1 MKKSIVLAVTTVMLA
16 SGLASSSTY
25 AQEWPQKP
33 IRIIVSFGPGGGADI
48 IGRILANSMQ
58 AQLGKPVVVAREQ
71 ARRWRHYRQRRGGKC
86 GPRWLHA
93 GHHDGGSD
101 HRRGHAKK
109 IRYDTLTAFAPI
121 GQIATASLLIVTRPD
136 FPANNVKELVA
147 AAKADPGKIVFASPG
162 FAATQHFAG
171 EMFKQVAQVNL
182 LHVPFKTSPEAI
194 NATLGK
200 HADVLFDTVSALI
213 GHVQSGQLKALAVT
227 GKDRFPAVP
236 DVPAATKSGVL
247 PGYDVT
253 TWYGLFAPR
262 GTPAPVIAKLNK
274 TLNDSLADQT
284 VRERLAT
291 AGVVV
296 KASTPEAFGD
306 FVGRRIQAV
315 GRRASSRWNSAAIED
330 QTRVTSIGRPSAI
343 ERMIASKAPT
353 TSSMSSV
360 DTRKGLP
367 VSIVSAKASSNTP
380 SKSAAG

>member
-1 MKKSIVLAVTTVMLA
+1 MKKAIVLLAMALMVAVEAA
-16 SGLASSSTY
+16 SPSW
-25 AQEWPQKP
+25 AQDWPQRP
-33 IRIIVSFGPGGGADI
+33 IRMIVSFGPGGGADI
-48 IGRILANSMQ
+48 IGRILADSMQ
-58 AQLGKPVVVAREQ
+58 AKLGKPVVIENKPGAGGIIGNEAVANAEPDG
-71 ARRWRHYRQRRGGKC
+71 YTLGVMT
-86 GPRWLHA
+86 A
-93 GHHDGGSD
+93 GQIIAAVT
-101 HRRGHAKK
+101 RKNM
-109 IRYDTLTAFAPI
+109 RYDTLTAFAPV

-171 EMFKQVAQVNL
+171 EMFKQTAKVNL

-236 DVPAATKSGVL
+236 DVPAASESGVL

-262 GTPAPVIAKLNK
+262 GTPEPVIAKLNK
-274 TLNDSLADQT
+274 TMNESLADET
-284 VRERLAT
+284 VRQRMVA

-296 KASTPEAFGD
+296 KTSTPQAFGD
-306 FVGRRIQAV
+306 FMVAEYKRWDAV
-315 GRRASSRWNSAAIED
+315 RA
-330 QTRVTSIGRPSAI
+330 
-343 ERMIASKAPT
+343 
-353 TSSMSSV
+353 
-360 DTRKGLP
+360 
-367 VSIVSAKASSNTP
+367 
-380 SKSAAG
+380 AAGIPQQ

>member
-1 MKKSIVLAVTTVMLA
+1 MKKLLLSAAITLAA
-16 SGLASSSTY
+16 SLASSAF

-58 AQLGKPVVVAREQ
+58 AKLGKPIIIENKPGAGGIIGNEVVANAEPDG
-71 ARRWRHYRQRRGGKC
+71 YTLGVMT
-86 GPRWLHA
+86 A
-93 GHHDGGSD
+93 GQIIAAVT
-101 HRRGHAKK
+101 RKNM
-109 IRYDTLTAFAPI
+109 RYDTLTAFAPI

-136 FPANNVKELVA
+136 FPANNVKELVD

-171 EMFKQVAQVNL
+171 EMFKQTAKVNL

-213 GHVQSGQLKALAVT
+213 GQVQSGQLKALAVT

-236 DVPAATKSGVL
+236 DIPAAVESGVL

-253 TWYGLFAPR
+253 TWYGMFAPR
-262 GTPAPVIAKLNK
+262 GTPAPVVALLNK
-274 TLNDSLADQT
+274 TMNESLADES
-284 VRERLAT
+284 VRQRMAA

-296 KASTPEAFGD
+296 KTSTPQAFGEFMASEYKRWD
-306 FVGRRIQAV
+306 AV
-315 GRRASSRWNSAAIED
+315 RE
-330 QTRVTSIGRPSAI
+330 
-343 ERMIASKAPT
+343 
-353 TSSMSSV
+353 
-360 DTRKGLP
+360 
-367 VSIVSAKASSNTP
+367 
-380 SKSAAG
+380 AAGIPQQ

>member
-1 MKKSIVLAVTTVMLA
+1 MKKTIVLLITAVLFAAGAA
-16 SGLASSSTY
+16 SPGF
-25 AQEWPQKP
+25 AQEWPQRP

-48 IGRILANSMQ
+48 IGRILGDAMQ
-58 AQLGKPVVVAREQ
+58 TRLGKPVVIENKPGAGGIIGNEAVAVAEPDG
-71 ARRWRHYRQRRGGKC
+71 YTLGIMT
-86 GPRWLHA
+86 A
-93 GHHDGGSD
+93 GQIIAAVT
-101 HRRGHAKK
+101 RKNM
-109 IRYDTLTAFAPI
+109 RYDTLTAFAPV

-171 EMFKQVAQVNL
+171 EMFKQTAKVNL

-236 DVPAATKSGVL
+236 DIPAASESGVL

-262 GTPAPVIAKLNK
+262 GTPAPVIVKLNK
-274 TLNDSLADQT
+274 TMIDSLADET
-284 VRERLAT
+284 VRQRMAA

-296 KASTPEAFGD
+296 KTSTPQAFGD
-306 FVGRRIQAV
+306 FMVAEYKRWDAV
-315 GRRASSRWNSAAIED
+315 RESAGIP
-330 QTRVTSIGRPSAI
+330 QQ
-343 ERMIASKAPT
+343 
-353 TSSMSSV
+353 
-360 DTRKGLP
+360 
-367 VSIVSAKASSNTP
+367 
-380 SKSAAG
+380 